1 MEDVIPDFVPGLGDI
16 DTDAPGAPAVAF
28 GVVLILIM
36 LAFPGGAASLI
47 RSLKSLTTRGY
58 HRVR

>member
-1 MEDVIPDFVPGLGDI
+1 
-16 DTDAPGAPAVAF
+16 
-28 GVVLILIM
+28 VLILIM